1 MAKPRKA
8 HGGRRSNAG
17 RKPLLS
23 LGERLEVGSICEK
36 KWDDLAREAAESR
49 LDKRAEADGI
59 REEQGRL
66 QKIQEQWGRSA
77 AGRKSYAAEVLSVA
91 EILEEVSA
99 EIDEIVKGRGASRMF
114 SVPLRRPQR
123 SKDRVLQ
130 EVSELTTAATGK
142 QISKRMVKTCWD
154 EFRSLHRALKSEP
167 S

>member
-1 MAKPRKA
+1 MAKPSKA

-91 EILEEVSA
+91 EILEEVSG
-99 EIDEIVKGRGASRMF
+99 EIDAASAAVQRPGFAGGVGVDHGRHRQADFQAHGQDLLGRIPIAAPGPEIRAILIPV
-114 SVPLRRPQR
+114 R
-123 SKDRVLQ
+123 S
-130 EVSELTTAATGK
+130 STA
-142 QISKRMVKTCWD
+142 
-154 EFRSLHRALKSEP
+154 
-167 S
+167 

>member
-1 MAKPRKA
+1 M
-8 HGGRRSNAG
+8 
-17 RKPLLS
+17 
-23 LGERLEVGSICEK
+23 
-36 KWDDLAREAAESR
+36 
-49 LDKRAEADGI
+49 
-59 REEQGRL
+59 
-66 QKIQEQWGRSA
+66 
-77 AGRKSYAAEVLSVA
+77 A
-91 EILEEVSA
+91 EILDEVSA

-142 QISKRMVKTCWD
+142 QNSKRMVKTCWD